1 MGGDDERIGVAE
13 AASALGWWLE
23 AGVDV
28 AIAESPRNWLERKPE
43 PPNVRPPSA
52 QAVSQALET
61 LDLFRDWLE
70 KSPALPLA
78 TVGSKRVLPHGAEN
92 APVMLIAEMPA
103 RTPPKD
109 ARLPAKRGN

>member
-1 MGGDDERIGVAE
+1 MGGVEDRIGVTE
-13 AASALGWWLE
+13 AASTLGWWLE

-28 AIAESPRNWLERKPE
+28 AVAESPRNWLERTPE

-78 TVGSKRVLPHGAEN
+78 DIGSKRVLPHGAES
-92 APVMLIAEMPA
+92 APGMLVAEIP
-103 RTPPKD
+103 T
-109 ARLPAKRGN
+109 